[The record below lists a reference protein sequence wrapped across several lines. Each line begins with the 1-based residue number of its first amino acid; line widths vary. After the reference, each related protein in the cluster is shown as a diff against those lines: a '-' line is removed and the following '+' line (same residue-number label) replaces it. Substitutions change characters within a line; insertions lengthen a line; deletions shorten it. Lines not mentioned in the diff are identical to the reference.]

1 MNAGDLSLQA
11 ELAELRRKLASLEP
25 LRDLL
30 GNLAAF
36 EASVSS
42 WVMAGGAEIGAALAT
57 TDPVSHPALQ
67 SALAG

>member
-1 MNAGDLSLQA
+1 MGRPQ
-11 ELAELRRKLASLEP
+11 P